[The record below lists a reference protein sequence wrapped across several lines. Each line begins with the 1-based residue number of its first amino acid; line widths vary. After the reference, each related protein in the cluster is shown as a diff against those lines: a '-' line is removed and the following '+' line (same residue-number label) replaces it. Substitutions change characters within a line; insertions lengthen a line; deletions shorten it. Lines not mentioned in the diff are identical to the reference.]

1 MITAM
6 TCKVII
12 VHALEHARAAL
23 AAAADLGVPVVLA
36 SAPDAAGYAGVLWF
50 RALLRE
56 AAEAYPDVEATGLL
70 DCGDR
75 PGFALAAIRLGL
87 PAVCFRGPAA
97 VAKKLA
103 AIAETEGV
111 RLVRDVPDAL
121 DLRFETDPEN
131 AARHW
136 LSAP

>member
-1 MITAM
+1 MIATM
-6 TCKVII
+6 TCKVVI
-12 VHALEHARAAL
+12 VHALDHARAAL
-23 AAAADLGVPVVLA
+23 AAAADVGVPVTLA

-56 AAEAYPDVEATGLL
+56 AVGEYPDVEATGLL

-87 PAVCFRGPAA
+87 PAVRFSGAA
-97 VAKKLA
+97 SVAKKLA
-103 AIAETEGV
+103 IIAENEGV

-121 DLRFETDPEN
+121 DLRFEADPEE
-131 AARHW
+131 AARRW
-136 LSAP
+136 LSTP